1 MATVDEPFA
10 EGEPIRDAYTKVYD
24 LLQKGVLG
32 SDPLGLGY
40 DQALSLFLNHQ
51 AAMMVD
57 NSMGLAKIEASG
69 VDLTNLKTFYM
80 P

>member
-1 MATVDEPFA
+1 MYK
-10 EGEPIRDAYTKVYD
+10 R
-24 LLQKGVLG
+24 Q
-32 SDPLGLGY
+32 GY

-80 P
+80 PLSLIHILTRSNKLTNMKLQRIDVL